1 MIAYAQAQLG
11 KPYVWGGSGPDT
23 FDCAGLTMRAY
34 QRIDIALP
42 TTAPGKPTTAYPSTG
57 ERHRS
62 SPAISS
68 STATLCL
75 SMTSDT
81 LASPSAVSVPE
92 AARIVGIGRSTLYE
106 HVRAGL
112 VPSVRIGRRVVIPTE
127 VIEALFRSALT
138 SLR

>member
-1 MIAYAQAQLG
+1 
-11 KPYVWGGSGPDT
+11 
-23 FDCAGLTMRAY
+23 
-34 QRIDIALP
+34 
-42 TTAPGKPTTAYPSTG
+42 
-57 ERHRS
+57 
-62 SPAISS
+62 
-68 STATLCL
+68 
-75 SMTSDT
+75 MTSDR

-127 VIEALFRSALT
+127 VIEALFRSAST

>member
-23 FDCAGLTMRAY
+23 FDCAGLTVRAY
-34 QRIDIALP
+34 QQIDIALP
-42 TTAPGKPTTAYPSTG
+42 TTAPGKPTTAYPTG
-57 ERHRS
+57 ERHQS
-62 SPAISS
+62 SRAISS
-68 STATLCL
+68 STATPCL